1 MLVIVVVHFFSS
13 VYKTSSLTFVKD
25 EVCFVY
31 LTTKMSFFTLAL
43 THTHSHTHIHSEVTR
58 LGFQSS
64 LVFQLAA
71 VICQLHPVSLD
82 HRDAAASSPS

>member
-43 THTHSHTHIHSEVTR
+43 THTHIHSEVTR